1 MTTVEAVEV
10 SFNSFESPD
19 ESAKAMFSDF
29 LVTPSQLSCG
39 KGSSLHL
46 TRIAVNRSRGL

>member
-10 SFNSFESPD
+10 SLNSFESPG
-19 ESAKAMFSDF
+19 ESANATFFDF

-39 KGSSLHL
+39 DWQ
-46 TRIAVNRSRGL
+46 